1 MQTKMSLLFHFNLI
15 RMAKTKLNDEKWCCK
30 WREDYTYFPLAAMQA
45 SIATKGNHMEVS
57 QKAKNRSIIWPIPY
71 SRDIWSFMF
80 ITALFTIPR
89 KWKYSRSLSTNAR
102 VMKMWCICTMEYH
115 SASKNEIS
123 QFSGIWMKVETIIL
137 SGVTHTQKNK
147 SPKFFSYVYASIR
160 ASNVSVLFGI
170 PKGQKVTKELYWEV
184 FKGGN

>member
-1 MQTKMSLLFHFNLI
+1 
-15 RMAKTKLNDEKWCCK
+15 
-30 WREDYTYFPLAAMQA
+30 
-45 SIATKGNHMEVS
+45 ME
-57 QKAKNRSIIWPIPY
+57 
-71 SRDIWSFMF
+71 
-80 ITALFTIPR
+80 
-89 KWKYSRSLSTNAR
+89 
-102 VMKMWCICTMEYH
+102 
-115 SASKNEIS
+115 
-123 QFSGIWMKVETIIL
+123 VETIIL